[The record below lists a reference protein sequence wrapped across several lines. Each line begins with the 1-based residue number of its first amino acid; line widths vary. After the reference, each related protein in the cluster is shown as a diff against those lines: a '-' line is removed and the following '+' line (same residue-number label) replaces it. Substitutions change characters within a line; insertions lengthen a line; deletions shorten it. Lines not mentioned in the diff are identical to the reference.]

1 MKELLRWL
9 SAKSKKG
16 DGASV
21 GEIIKYV
28 MSEITSLGASQRT
41 ARSYI
46 ETLSKLG
53 FIRLYRLKWK
63 TTELGENWLARK
75 KEL

>member
-9 SAKSKKG
+9 DAKSKKG

-21 GEIIKYV
+21 GEIITYV

-41 ARSYI
+41 AKGYI

-53 FIRLYRLKWK
+53 FISVYRLRWK
-63 TTELGENWLARK
+63 TTEKGQNWLARK

>member
-16 DGASV
+16 DGARV
-21 GEIIKYV
+21 GEIITYV
-28 MSEITSLGASQRT
+28 MSEITSLGASRRT
-41 ARSYI
+41 SRAYI

-53 FIRLYRLKWK
+53 FIHLYRLKWK
-63 TTELGENWLARK
+63 TTEKGENWLKRK
-75 KEL
+75 LE